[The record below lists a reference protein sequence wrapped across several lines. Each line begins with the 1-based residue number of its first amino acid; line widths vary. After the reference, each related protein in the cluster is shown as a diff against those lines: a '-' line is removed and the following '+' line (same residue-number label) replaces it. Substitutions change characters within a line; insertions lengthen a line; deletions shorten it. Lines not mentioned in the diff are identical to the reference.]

1 MEHEQQVQELNDK
14 IHTLQHEVADSKA
27 EQSVAMQN
35 ELVAYRNL
43 IPYLLIERDALR
55 SKLQE

>member
-1 MEHEQQVQELNDK
+1 MTEEEMQEK
-14 IHTLQHEVADSKA
+14 IHTLQHAVADAKA

-35 ELVAYRNL
+35 ELVAYRTL

-55 SKLQE
+55 DRLQQ